1 MKVNYEVS
9 NNMVWCQVG
18 KIDVESNYDEL
29 VASGE
34 YETEWLDE
42 CSAIYVPKN
51 DEIPYIAYHF
61 YSGTIRVVG
70 AKLDMCTDCFDVVGY
85 LLTNGNLDD
94 LYTFNR

>member
-9 NNMVWCQVG
+9 NNTVWCQVG

-42 CSAIYVPKN
+42 CNIIYVPKN
-51 DEIPYIAYHF
+51 DEIP
-61 YSGTIRVVG
+61 
-70 AKLDMCTDCFDVVGY
+70 
-85 LLTNGNLDD
+85 
-94 LYTFNR
+94 